1 MQVLL
6 VDDEPLARDE
16 LRALLAA
23 HPDVSI
29 AAEAGNAIEGMQLIN
44 RLNPDV
50 IFLDIQMP
58 KISGLELVSMFDP
71 EHVPHIV
78 FVTAFDEHAIRA
90 FDAHAF
96 DYLLK
101 PVEPARLART
111 LARLRRSLPA
121 GAPDYQP
128 LINLQPLQQLPC
140 HGHNRI
146 VLLPLA
152 EVESVIARLSGI
164 YLVDRDG
171 QEHFTELTLKTLE
184 ERTPLLRCHRQHLV
198 HPQAIAEIRLNDSGG
213 ADLITRHGRSVPVS
227 RRFLKSLKDA
237 LGV

>member
-1 MQVLL
+1 MQALL
-6 VDDEPLARDE
+6 VDDEPLARAE

-23 HPDVSI
+23 HPDVTI

-58 KISGLELVSMFDP
+58 KITGIELVSMFDP
-71 EHVPHIV
+71 EHMPRIV

-101 PVEPARLART
+101 PVEPERLART
-111 LARLRRSLPA
+111 LARLRRAQSSA
-121 GAPDYQP
+121 VPDYRP
-128 LINLQPLQQLPC
+128 LIELQPLQQLPC

-152 EVESVIARLSGI
+152 DVESVTARLSGI
-164 YLVDRDG
+164 YLVDTSG
-171 QEHFTELTLKTLE
+171 NEHFTELTLKTLE

-198 HPQAIAEIRLNDSGG
+198 NPQAIAEIRLVDGGG
-213 ADLITRHGRSVPVS
+213 AELLTRHGRCVPVS
-227 RRFLKSLKDA
+227 RRFLKPLKDA